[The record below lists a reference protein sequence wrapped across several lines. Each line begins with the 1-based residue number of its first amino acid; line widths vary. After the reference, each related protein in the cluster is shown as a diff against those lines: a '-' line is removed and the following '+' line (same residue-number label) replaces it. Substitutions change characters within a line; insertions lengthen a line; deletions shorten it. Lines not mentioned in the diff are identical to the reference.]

1 MKEMLL
7 KINIVLFYLQKISR
21 VIKLINTESRMV
33 INRGWVVGRAGV
45 NVLRIQSLVWDDEKV
60 LEVNGGERCTT
71 M

>member
-1 MKEMLL
+1 M
-7 KINIVLFYLQKISR
+7 
-21 VIKLINTESRMV
+21 

-45 NVLRIQSLVWDDEKV
+45 NVLRIQSLVWDNEKV